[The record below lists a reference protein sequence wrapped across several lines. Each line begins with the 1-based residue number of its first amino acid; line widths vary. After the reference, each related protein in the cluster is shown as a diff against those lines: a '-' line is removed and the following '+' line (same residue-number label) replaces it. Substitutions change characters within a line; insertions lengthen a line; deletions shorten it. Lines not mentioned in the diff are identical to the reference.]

1 MNLFEKKF
9 LNILQEAPQVAGDP
23 EAVTAPV
30 GADVEAAAVADTMEP
45 GTDPAALAV
54 PDNPE
59 VALKKQ
65 QSERT
70 ISTIETWIGEVEG
83 FIDYLNGTDE
93 GSINYTLNSA
103 DCDSLITDIQRSESK
118 KISRLAQDLSSLGE
132 SLKQY
137 LLLARRKENTA
148 DSI

>member
-1 MNLFEKKF
+1 MSTFRNKF
-9 LNILQEAPQVAGDP
+9 FNILSEAPEDIAPIAADPAADIPPEDVAM
-23 EAVTAPV
+23 
-30 GADVEAAAVADTMEP
+30 ADELDP
-45 GTDPAALAV
+45 GTDPAALGA

-59 VALKKQ
+59 LALKQQ
-65 QSERT
+65 QSART
-70 ISTIETWIGEVEG
+70 ISTLETWIGEVEN

-93 GSINYTLNSA
+93 GSINFALNAA
-103 DCDSLITDIQRSESK
+103 DCDSLMTDVQRSESK

-137 LLLARRKENTA
+137 LLLAKRKETHS

>member
-9 LNILQEAPQVAGDP
+9 LNILQEAPGDTVDPAAAVDVTP
-23 EAVTAPV
+23 EA
-30 GADVEAAAVADTMEP
+30 EAAAVANTMEP
-45 GTDPAALAV
+45 AADPEALSI

-59 VALKKQ
+59 VALKRQ

-93 GSINYTLNSA
+93 GSINFTLNSA

-137 LLLARRKENTA
+137 LLLARRKESNS

>member
-1 MNLFEKKF
+1 MNSFRKRF
-9 LNILQEAPQVAGDP
+9 LNLLEEAPEDSIVAP
-23 EAVTAPV
+23 TEP
-30 GADVEAAAVADTMEP
+30 GAEQAAVADTMDEP
-45 GTDPAALAV
+45 QAAAELNI

-59 VALKKQ
+59 IALKQ
-65 QSERT
+65 QQTQRT
-70 ISTIETWIGEVEG
+70 IQTLTTWIGEVEG

-93 GSINYTLNSA
+93 GSINFALNSA
-103 DCDSLITDIQRSESK
+103 DCDSLMTDIQRSESK

-137 LLLARRKENTA
+137 LLLARRKESNS